1 MGKKNINRGVN
12 KIVQILAIVA
22 ISIIPLQF
30 AAADSTWTVYNFMN
44 SPLPTDWVASIDF
57 DDAGNQYIGT
67 TGGGLVLKRDSI
79 WTIWNESETGV
90 PIDAVR
96 LVERD
101 PFGNLWVAAVAGDLD
116 YGIGLAHL
124 EAVDSSWTM
133 RNGGLEANQIVT
145 GIIVHGDIRYI
156 STYGGGLT
164 IYDAE
169 GWIRYRYASRTEF
182 IYDDGEQQVFPVP
195 HGTYIPSD
203 NIREIDMDGTA
214 GILWMATGDGGA
226 VSYDG
231 AEWTT
236 YNLGNSGLPSNQL
249 LSVEV
254 NPYNGDVY
262 FGTMGFGVAVKS
274 DALWAVYNSSNSP
287 MTDGFI
293 STIEVRPGDGELW
306 LGTGYGVWVLQTD
319 SLWRG
324 YIPPDNDFIWGD
336 FYSDISF
343 DSIGSVWV
351 SAYRGGM
358 ASLWLDSLSP
368 EDTLYIDVNRMF
380 IFFYNNRPVERIF
393 TDIDVTG
400 APELTADDSIFFRLD
415 SDLGELYSFEITFG
429 EFKPGA
435 PGLDGRTSYRYKYDG
450 LMVFLAISNDDP
462 SDVKVT
468 IKDLDAGM
476 NRDNYQNIVTV
487 TMGMGG
493 VIGSQTIL
501 LSGGNEWDVPEMF
514 GDDASGTAQ
523 VFGYISAPT
532 GTTDDQVL
540 LVSELELMNYP
551 NPFNGRTNISFN
563 LAGEAAVDIT
573 VYDMLGRLVSRVH
586 SGNLPSGTHRYAWP
600 IQSGGAERIKSGI
613 YIYRLT
619 VDGVSVSKK
628 MTYLK

>member
-1 MGKKNINRGVN
+1 MAAVTI
-12 KIVQILAIVA
+12 KITALIIMTA
-22 ISIIPLQF
+22 ISILPFKF
-30 AAADSTWTVYNFMN
+30 AVADSTWTVYNMMN
-44 SPLPTDWVASIDF
+44 SPLPTDWVASVDF
-57 DDAGNQYIGT
+57 DDDGNQYIGT
-67 TGGGLVLKRDSI
+67 TGGGLVLKQDWI
-79 WTIWNESETGV
+79 WTIWNESNTGV

-101 PFGNLWVAAVAGDLD
+101 PLGNLWVAAASGDLD

-133 RNGGLEANQIVT
+133 QNDGLEASQIVT
-145 GIIVHGDIRYI
+145 GIIVHGDVRYV
-156 STYGGGLT
+156 STYGGGMT

-169 GWIRYRYASRTEF
+169 GWIRYRHASRTEF
-182 IYDDGEQQVFPVP
+182 IYDDGQQRVFDVP
-195 HGTYIPSD
+195 PGTYIPSD
-203 NIREIDMDGTA
+203 YIREIDMERTT
-214 GILWMATGDGGA
+214 GILWMATADGGA

-249 LSVEV
+249 LSMDV
-254 NPYNGDVY
+254 NPYNGEVY

-274 DALWAVYNSSNSP
+274 NDLWTVYNSSNSP
-287 MTDGFI
+287 MTNGFI

-319 SLWRG
+319 SVWRS

-351 SAYRGGM
+351 SAYGGGM
-358 ASLWLDSLSP
+358 ASLWLDSLP
-368 EDTLYIDVNRMF
+368 EDTLCIDVNRMF

-393 TDIDVTG
+393 ANIDVAG
-400 APELTADDSIFFRLD
+400 APELAADDVIFFRLD

-429 EFKPGA
+429 EFKPGDLSL
-435 PGLDGRTSYRYKYDG
+435 GGRTCYRYKYDK
-450 LMVFLAISNDDP
+450 LMVVLAISNDDP
-462 SDVKVT
+462 SDIEVT
-468 IKDLDAGM
+468 IKDMDAEM
-476 NRDNYQNIVTV
+476 NRDNYQNTLTV
-487 TMGMGG
+487 TMGMAG
-493 VIGSQTIL
+493 VVGSQMIL
-501 LSGGNEWDVPEMF
+501 LNGGNQWDVPEIY
-514 GDDASGTAQ
+514 GDETSGTAQ
-523 VFGYISAPT
+523 VYGYANAPT
-532 GTTDDQVL
+532 GTADDQVP

-551 NPFNGRTNISFN
+551 NPFNGRTSISFN
-563 LAGEAAVDIT
+563 LAGEAAVDIA
-573 VYDMLGRLVSRVH
+573 VYDMLGRMVSRVH
-586 SGNLPSGTHRYAWP
+586 SGYLPPGTYRFAWP

-628 MTYLK
+628 MMYLK

>member
-1 MGKKNINRGVN
+1 MAAITI
-12 KIVQILAIVA
+12 KITALIIMTA
-22 ISIIPLQF
+22 ISVLPFKF
-30 AAADSTWTVYNFMN
+30 AVADSTWTVYNMMN

-57 DDAGNQYIGT
+57 DDDGNQYIGT
-67 TGGGLVLKRDSI
+67 TGGGLVLKQDLI
-79 WTIWNESETGV
+79 WTIWNESNTGV

-96 LVERD
+96 LVKRD
-101 PFGNLWVAAVAGDLD
+101 PLGNLWVAAASGDLD

-124 EAVDSSWTM
+124 KAVDSSWTM
-133 RNGGLEANQIVT
+133 RNDGLEASQIVT
-145 GIIVHGDIRYI
+145 GIIVHGDVRYI

-164 IYDAE
+164 IYDTE

-182 IYDDGEQQVFPVP
+182 IYDDGQQHVFPVSP
-195 HGTYIPSD
+195 GTYIPSD
-203 NIREIDMDGTA
+203 YIREIDMERTT
-214 GILWMATGDGGA
+214 GILWMATADGGA

-249 LSVEV
+249 LSMDV
-254 NPYNGDVY
+254 NPYNGEIY

-274 DALWAVYNSSNSP
+274 NDLWTVYNSSNSP
-287 MTDGFI
+287 MTNGFI

-319 SLWRG
+319 SVWRS
-324 YIPPDNDFIWGD
+324 YIAPDNDFIWGD

-351 SAYRGGM
+351 SAYGGGM
-358 ASLWLDSLSP
+358 ASLWLDSLP

-393 TDIDVTG
+393 TNIEVIG
-400 APELTADDSIFFRLD
+400 APELAADDIIFFRLD

-429 EFKPGA
+429 EFKPGDLSL
-435 PGLDGRTSYRYKYDG
+435 GGRTCYRYKYDK
-450 LMVFLAISNDDP
+450 LMVVLAISNDDP
-462 SDVKVT
+462 SDIEVT
-468 IKDLDAGM
+468 IKDMDAEM
-476 NRDNYQNIVTV
+476 NRDNYQNTLTV
-487 TMGMGG
+487 TMGMAG
-493 VIGSQTIL
+493 VVGSQMIL
-501 LSGGNEWDVPEMF
+501 LNGGNQWDVPEIY
-514 GDDASGTAQ
+514 GDETSGTAQ
-523 VFGYISAPT
+523 VYGYANAPT
-532 GTTDDQVL
+532 GTADEQVP
-540 LVSELELMNYP
+540 LVSKLELMNYP

-563 LAGEAAVDIT
+563 LAGEAAVDIA

-586 SGNLPSGTHRYAWP
+586 SGNLPSGTHRFAWP
-600 IQSGGAERIKSGI
+600 IQFDGAERIKSGI

-628 MTYLK
+628 MMYLK